1 VLPAYAVDFRG
12 RPACPCQAE
21 WLPAFEHEAQRRG
34 ILAGPLPIAQLIGG
48 APASGGTHVAGGAA
62 DWSHVDGLVWL
73 ARQMGADATWF
84 RPELFRDGVRVWP
97 EHDHS
102 VLRGCAHNEPARY
115 QIDAVDDGFDGL
127 GAGGRGGPDDGP
139 RPLSLRTWRE
149 GIAWARQAEEDDMEI
164 TDEQMNEIARR
175 TVDALLAR
183 ELTVTMPDE
192 TKSKRS
198 VQQVLR
204 ETWQR
209 VSKG

>member
-1 VLPAYAVDFRG
+1 
-12 RPACPCQAE
+12 
-21 WLPAFEHEAQRRG
+21 
-34 ILAGPLPIAQLIGG
+34 
-48 APASGGTHVAGGAA
+48 
-62 DWSHVDGLVWL
+62 
-73 ARQMGADATWF
+73 
-84 RPELFRDGVRVWP
+84 
-97 EHDHS
+97 
-102 VLRGCAHNEPARY
+102 
-115 QIDAVDDGFDGL
+115 
-127 GAGGRGGPDDGP
+127 
-139 RPLSLRTWRE
+139 
-149 GIAWARQAEEDDMEI
+149 MEI